1 MRREG
6 KKKRVFLVPAIRSSL
21 FGMICYQDHLWRRND
36 DRLPCKELLI
46 YFETKRTFVLLKSLN
61 FCSNTFRQF
70 HVKATV
76 KVAIVAQ
83 PIVLLLFLC
92 LKTLGGTSIQC
103 SNVIQS
109 FQLFY
114 SRGPPCLFVFGAIRK
129 LQLIS
134 HGTSSKQCSILHT
147 TQSFSRI
154 EQEGM
159 KRK

>member
-76 KVAIVAQ
+76 KVAIVVQ

-114 SRGPPCLFVFGAIRK
+114 SGGPPCLFVFGAIRK

-134 HGTSSKQCSILHT
+134 HGTSSKYQCSILQ
-147 TQSFSRI
+147 QSFSMI